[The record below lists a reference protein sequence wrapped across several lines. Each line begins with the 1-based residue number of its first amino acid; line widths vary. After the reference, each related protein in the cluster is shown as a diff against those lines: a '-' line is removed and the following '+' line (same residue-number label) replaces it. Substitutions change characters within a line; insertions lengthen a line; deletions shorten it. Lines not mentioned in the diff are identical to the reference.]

1 MSKYHIRASGENL
14 PDLDYSSDE
23 YPSVLDVWGM
33 GYANLDVAGLHP
45 VSLEDLRKKLLSE
58 NST

>member
-14 PDLDYSSDE
+14 PDLDYFSDD
-23 YPSVLDVWGM
+23 YPNVSDVRNM
-33 GYANLDVAGLHP
+33 GYTNLDVAGLHP

-58 NST
+58 NSA

>member
-14 PDLDYSSDE
+14 PDLDCFSDD
-23 YPSVLDVWGM
+23 YPSVSDAWNK
-33 GYANLDVAGLHP
+33 GYTNLDVAGLRP